1 MNKLPEDSTKM
12 KEEDNTIKDKDLIT
26 KTTEVQDNMTT
37 EVQTCTTNSNNIWV
51 EIKVECQDHTV

>member
-12 KEEDNTIKDKDLIT
+12 KEENNTIKDKDLIT